1 MLLIY
6 RYMDHNVH
14 SFKLL
19 LLFCTWLKKMV
30 HAVLKLFEKIT
41 VGDRLC
47 CTAVRHGCLREI
59 EVLVLRRTKRVTWTR
74 LNACMLRASVER
86 RAKQMDKKNTDELMQ
101 MLRSRETVEN
111 LAKTS
116 RMRCYGH
123 ALRRDEDG
131 ALRNVQSVKVKGQK
145 NRTTTQNMEAS
156 RK

>member
-1 MLLIY
+1 
-6 RYMDHNVH
+6 
-14 SFKLL
+14 
-19 LLFCTWLKKMV
+19 
-30 HAVLKLFEKIT
+30 
-41 VGDRLC
+41 
-47 CTAVRHGCLREI
+47 
-59 EVLVLRRTKRVTWTR
+59 
-74 LNACMLRASVER
+74 MLRASVER

-123 ALRRDEDG
+123 VLRRDEDG